1 MKSFTASIK
10 ELDPIGMIIKN
21 KEINDLKEEI
31 EIILSIK
38 DEISDEEI
46 NNFVDSFPSLTES
59 EVREKIAEITDDDEY
74 LIEEVNIEKQIDEKH
89 KNTQYMDT
97 EITETA
103 EIAEVVIELE
113 TITEHSQIKKE
124 QAEQIMMN
132 KIEECKEK
140 SKPTAEALN
149 SMLTDIAA
157 IVGEVKHNQL
167 LLQWKW
173 PEKANMVKVVY
184 RGDGFAKSAED
195 SSALSS
201 VIKRE
206 KDETA
211 GVFVMDKIVE
221 GNYYF
226 TIYVTAEINGQ
237 FFYSTGKRRLMVNRK
252 PIEIYYDLKIKR
264 SLLGKLKSAEII
276 FSMEEEGEIKLPAI
290 TAIGKRGNMP
300 IQKSDGADICT
311 FNEVV
316 ITKNKIST
324 FDLPIEAIQ
333 TNMYIKL
340 FVMNDKESNRYR
352 IISPAREKLYFK

>member
-38 DEISDEEI
+38 DKISDEEI

-74 LIEEVNIEKQIDEKH
+74 LIEEVNIEEQIDEKH

-97 EITETA
+97 EIAKTADVVTE
-103 EIAEVVIELE
+103 IE
-113 TITEHSQIKKE
+113 TITEHSKIKKE

-132 KIEECKEK
+132 KIEECKVK
-140 SKPTAEALN
+140 SKPTAEALS

-195 SSALSS
+195 SLALSS

-206 KDETA
+206 KDETT

-276 FSMEEEGEIKLPAI
+276 LMYEILFQRERCYQNRILKL
-290 TAIGKRGNMP
+290 R
-300 IQKSDGADICT
+300 IC
-311 FNEVV
+311 FHEQL
-316 ITKNKIST
+316 I
-324 FDLPIEAIQ
+324 L
-333 TNMYIKL
+333 
-340 FVMNDKESNRYR
+340 
-352 IISPAREKLYFK
+352 